1 MASSGR
7 KRDVIM
13 ARISKAQKYAVQYLY
28 SQNTSIDD
36 IVSDLKIPKTQVE
49 KIIGETSTPKN
60 KAKIN
65 NDKKSTNN
73 ARIMTPVESMQL
85 DEYKKK
91 HRGLLMNNNKP
102 HIFKPKG

>member
-28 SQNTSIDD
+28 EQNTNIDD
-36 IVSDLKIPKTQVE
+36 IASDLKISKTQIE
-49 KIIGETSTPKN
+49 KIIGDTSRPQNQNT
-60 KAKIN
+60 IN
-65 NDKKSTNN
+65 ANREATNN
-73 ARIMTPVESMQL
+73 ARVMTPVESMQL
-85 DEYKKK
+85 DERKKK
-91 HRGLLMNNNKP
+91 YNESLTNNNKS

>member
-36 IVSDLKIPKTQVE
+36 IVSDLKISKTQIE
-49 KIIGETSTPKN
+49 KIIGETSNSKN
-60 KAKIN
+60 QAKIN

-73 ARIMTPVESMQL
+73 TRIMTPAESMQL

-91 HRGLLMNNNKP
+91 HNGLSVTNNKP